1 MSREPGSPRPTVHI
15 RRSTLAGLTAL
26 VLACGAAYGAGG
38 ANFAGAARVAGA
50 VQVATLI
57 EDQGFEGA
65 FPPPNWYVQDN
76 MVPPGQYEWART
88 TCTAPSGG
96 GSASVWSVGGGALG
110 GGLACGGTYAGPS
123 ESDLI
128 FGPIDTRPF
137 EDGLQVA
144 TYFKLDLHRES
155 DFQVCVTNPGSP
167 GGVDCFAV
175 GVLQIDWNYFEPKL
189 QFPLVGGQEEA
200 FVVFR
205 FRDRDFET
213 PHQGAFVDRVVIHGL
228 SDAPPPTTTGA
239 ATTAAPTATPS
250 PSASTT
256 HTASPSAT
264 RTGTPVP
271 TAATGSPTASP
282 TGAPS
287 GTPTAT
293 RTPAGTGS
301 PPSATPTR
309 TGTAPSTPP
318 TSVVT
323 PDRRTATATPS
334 ATGTFV
340 LPPPPT
346 VVGTVTDAPTST
358 LEPTSTAGPTLATPT
373 TPTATPTVLVTP
385 EHRIYLP
392 YGVLRRS
399 P

>member
-1 MSREPGSPRPTVHI
+1 MSSEPGSPRPTVTI
-15 RRSTLAGLTAL
+15 RPSALAGLAAL

-38 ANFAGAARVAGA
+38 NVAGN
-50 VQVATLI
+50 VKVATLI

-65 FPPPNWYVQDN
+65 FPPPDWYVQDN
-76 MVPPGQYEWART
+76 MTPPGQYVWART

-96 GSASVWSVGGGALG
+96 GSASVWSVGGGTAG

-123 ESDLI
+123 ESDLM

-137 EDGLQVA
+137 ENGLQVA
-144 TYFKLDLHRES
+144 TYFKLDLHRET

-167 GGVDCFAV
+167 GGIDCFSV
-175 GVLQIDWNYFEPKL
+175 GALQIDWNYFEPKL

-250 PSASTT
+250 PTASAT
-256 HTASPSAT
+256 HTASPSPSAT

-271 TAATGSPTASP
+271 TAATATAGPTGSP

-293 RTPAGTGS
+293 RTPTGTGA

-309 TGTAPSTPP
+309 TGSPPATPP

-323 PDRRTATATPS
+323 PDRRTATATAT

-346 VVGTVTDAPTST
+346 VVGTVTDAPTAT
-358 LEPTSTAGPTLATPT
+358 LEPTSTVGPTTATPST
-373 TPTATPTVLVTP
+373 STATPTVLVTP

-392 YGVLRRS
+392 YAVLRRS